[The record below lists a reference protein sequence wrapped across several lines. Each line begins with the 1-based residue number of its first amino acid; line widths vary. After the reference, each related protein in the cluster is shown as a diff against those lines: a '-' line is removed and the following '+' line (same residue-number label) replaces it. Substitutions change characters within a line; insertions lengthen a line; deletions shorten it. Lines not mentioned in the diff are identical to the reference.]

1 MQKYCYLLL
10 LFTFSS
16 ISFAQL
22 SVQVN
27 DMNNNKLSN
36 IVVELKFSDPNFE
49 APAALRENT
58 MQQVDQQFIPH
69 ILAIH
74 KGEVVHFP
82 DTDTVQHHVYSFSKA
97 RTFEIAIYQK
107 EVSRKI
113 NFDAPGIVELGCNIH
128 DWMLGYIYVAES
140 PLYTKTNASGEAIF
154 KSLPSGPIEVNVW
167 HPRLSE
173 NDIKKTYFIK
183 AANTQPTLHI
193 TLSEPLL
200 PSYAD
205 FDDIHGVGDYE

>member
-1 MQKYCYLLL
+1 MHKYCCLLL

-22 SVQVN
+22 SVQVR
-27 DMNNNKLSN
+27 DTNNKNLSN
-36 IVVELKFSDPNFE
+36 IVVELRFNDPNYTVTS
-49 APAALRENT
+49 AVRENT
-58 MQQVDQQFIPH
+58 MQQVEQQFVPH
-69 ILAIH
+69 VLSIH

-113 NFDAPGIVELGCNIH
+113 NFDEPGIVELGCNIH

-140 PLYTKTNASGEAIF
+140 PLFAKTNSSGEATF
-154 KSLPSGPIEVNVW
+154 DKLPSGPIEVKIW

-173 NDIKKTYFIK
+173 SDIKKTYLLNG
-183 AANTQPTLHI
+183 ADAQADLQI
-193 TLSEPLL
+193 TLSEKLL
-200 PSYAD
+200 PSFTD
-205 FDDIHGVGDYE
+205 FDDVHGVGDYE